1 MDENAGGVGG
11 GGGEGKQASG
21 GSSSKEEEDGRAAWE
36 TEAPSETKEP
46 REARRGKFQGKKQ
59 PIESAECSTRAK

>member
-1 MDENAGGVGG
+1 M

-21 GSSSKEEEDGRAAWE
+21 GSSSKEGEDGRAAWE

-46 REARRGKFQGKKQ
+46 RQARGG
-59 PIESAECSTRAK
+59 P

>member
-1 MDENAGGVGG
+1 MSVDENAGDVG

-36 TEAPSETKEP
+36 TEAPSETEEP
-46 REARRGKFQGKKQ
+46 REARGG
-59 PIESAECSTRAK
+59 P